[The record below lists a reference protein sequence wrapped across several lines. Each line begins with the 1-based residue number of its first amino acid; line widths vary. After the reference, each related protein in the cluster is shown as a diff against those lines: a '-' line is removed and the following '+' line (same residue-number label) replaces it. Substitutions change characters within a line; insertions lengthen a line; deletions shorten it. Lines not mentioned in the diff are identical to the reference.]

1 MTTTLEGRGDFGF
14 ADSFIF
20 GLPAA
25 HNNRYTGPS
34 MATAIHL
41 GERACYCH
49 AGIMAELESTAWKD
63 DRRFRIITL
72 DAGTFS
78 FADLHFQTPSK
89 PRTPAIHPQGP
100 YSPSGHN
107 VSITGADLSRA
118 VGKHLVL
125 VTSPPDGRYPARRGG
140 PEVLEGGGEVTVRA
154 LILPAWS
161 GVPADVEK
169 VGCVA
174 SRVPVE

>member
-1 MTTTLEGRGDFGF
+1 
-14 ADSFIF
+14 
-20 GLPAA
+20 
-25 HNNRYTGPS
+25 
-34 MATAIHL
+34 
-41 GERACYCH
+41 
-49 AGIMAELESTAWKD
+49 MAELESTAWKD

-72 DAGTFS
+72 DAGSFN

-89 PRTPAIHPQGP
+89 PLTPGIHPQGP

-118 VGKHLVL
+118 VGRHLVL
-125 VTSPPDGRYPARRGG
+125 ITSPPDGRYAARRGG
-140 PEVLEGGGEVTVRA
+140 SGVLEGEGKVTVRA

-161 GVPADVEK
+161 GAPADLDK

-174 SRVPVE
+174 SRVPVEQHHDLE